1 MLPWC
6 GPLDLAGWLITA
18 ATWSA
23 IVGLGV
29 WAVLL
34 LFPSRRSLK
43 PRSRREFDGPR
54 ESAAP
59 ASRVTRPAPPPEA

>member
-6 GPLDLAGWLITA
+6 GPMDLAGWLIIA

-23 IVGLGV
+23 IVGLAA

-34 LFPSRRSLK
+34 LFPVRRSSR
-43 PRSRREFDGPR
+43 PRREPNGPR
-54 ESAAP
+54 ATEAP
-59 ASRVTRPAPPPEA
+59 STAVSWPAPPPEA